1 MGFRRK
7 DDYRFGVIPPGPW
20 IRDMQIRITLDNWR
34 RWRRQHQRAVL
45 RAAAITLA
53 VIVAG
58 AYLVVMPMLAW
69 ISSGF
74 GLAVSGRIPLPHY
87 HSRAE

>member
-1 MGFRRK
+1 MYRRH
-7 DDYRFGVIPPGPW
+7 DDYLYHTLPPSEWKSRVIAE
-20 IRDMQIRITLDNWR
+20 IQAENR
-34 RWRRQHQRAVL
+34 RLKRRALRRAVL

-58 AYLVVMPMLAW
+58 GYLVVMPMLAW